1 MLRRFPA
8 FLSFDLELHT
18 RPRAEFLRAMGVDP
32 LVYGLGKGEK
42 ILNSQDLSI
51 ECGVFHCIFKSL
63 EHFVF

>member
-32 LVYGLGKGEK
+32 LVYGLGRYKNKLITNEG
-42 ILNSQDLSI
+42 
-51 ECGVFHCIFKSL
+51 
-63 EHFVF
+63 